1 MIARHGTLIPAM
13 QLLDDPFTMMQ
24 LLIGIRFSSIAGAR
38 PTSQL

>member
-24 LLIGIRFSSIAGAR
+24 LLIGIRFSNVAVAR
-38 PTSQL
+38 PSNPL